1 MAGRYDFDLDQGATF
16 NRTIQIKDKDNDPVD
31 ISGSYSFAGQIRT
44 SHTSPDVAATLSFTV
59 MDGEN
64 GVISMSLSATDSA
77 SVPGQQCVYDVEMT
91 QPNSKVIR
99 LLEGFVNV
107 KPNVTR

>member
-44 SHTSPDVAATLSFTV
+44 SHTSSDTAATFSFTV
-59 MDGEN
+59 IDGVN
-64 GVISMSLSATDSA
+64 GVIKWSLSATDSA
-77 SVPGQQCVYDVEMT
+77 SVPAQQCVYDVEMT
-91 QPNSKVIR
+91 QPDSSVIR